1 MVLCNENDWSY
12 VHTIVVQGVN
22 KKIYAIKNS
31 LVVDWAVSGEIAGPG
46 YKSYHIFHHPRHRP
60 PHPGSPPPHNWSR
73 GGRRRWSQ
81 WSRSQLRRVRGGE
94 KEERLTWHFTS
105 PSLAETGEAELV
117 KVLAITQYSGMR
129 GERVGDKTTLSSSLL
144 ITRVSS
150 PGPGKEPPRPDSP
163 TSRSTGLA
171 VSFYFFCT
179 LSTIINHF

>member
-129 GERVGDKTTLSSSLL
+129 GERVGDKTTLSSSSDES
-144 ITRVSS
+144 IESWS
-150 PGPGKEPPRPDSP
+150 WQGAPSAWQSNQSEHWAGGKF
-163 TSRSTGLA
+163 L
-171 VSFYFFCT
+171 FFLYT
-179 LSTIINHF
+179 KYNY